1 MKLIES
7 VYVYRMFLGNKAA
20 WNGRYHSHKENEF
33 EIHFFLEGS
42 GTFLSN
48 RQRILIENRSLFIT
62 QPLEFHS
69 ILPDR
74 IEKPITYYAVLFSV
88 DKKNDQE
95 LFQRLCKACKG
106 SQKRITVE
114 EGAVQFIFEEIFKMS
129 NTENE
134 LLKKSAELLM
144 EGLLYRIF
152 GGNSGKS
159 EEVNL
164 NAHEASAVNA
174 GHISRAM
181 KIMENRIYENLK
193 IEEIAFEMGISCEHF
208 ISIFRQKMN
217 ITPMQY
223 FYRLKTKAAAAM
235 ICNTSLSIGD
245 ISKKFSFENQFHF
258 SRIFKKCTG
267 LCPSE
272 YRKMYGR
279 L

>member
-7 VYVYRMFLGNKAA
+7 VYVYRMFLGNKAV
-20 WNGRYHSHKENEF
+20 WNGRYHSHREDEF

-69 ILPDR
+69 ILPDK

-88 DKKNDQE
+88 DKKIDGDM
-95 LFQRLCKACKG
+95 FQRLREACNG

-129 NTENE
+129 NSENE
-134 LLKKSAELLM
+134 LLKKSAELLT

-152 GGNSGKS
+152 GGSRGKTGQAKQ
-159 EEVNL
+159 

-174 GHISRAM
+174 GHINRAM
-181 KIMENRIYENLK
+181 KIMEKRVYENLK

-208 ISIFRQKMN
+208 IRIFRQKMN

-267 LCPSE
+267 LCPSA
-272 YRKMYGR
+272 YRKLYGR
-279 L
+279 M

>member
-20 WNGRYHSHKENEF
+20 WNGRYHSHRENEF

-88 DKKNDQE
+88 DKKNEQE

-159 EEVNL
+159 EGVNL

-208 ISIFRQKMN
+208 IRIFRQKRN
-217 ITPMQY
+217 IRPMQY

-235 ICNTSLSIGD
+235 ICNTILSMGD

>member
-20 WNGRYHSHKENEF
+20 WNGRYHSHRENEF

-88 DKKNDQE
+88 DKKNEQE

-159 EEVNL
+159 EGVNL

-193 IEEIAFEMGISCEHF
+193 IEEIACEMGISCEHF
-208 ISIFRQKMN
+208 IRIFRQKMN